1 MLTLALYS
9 LLISFSFI
17 ELHNKTIMPLAAFI
31 ITIGGWFLWNII
43 LNYTYNLKEQLAY
56 GMRWGFVSD
65 FGPMPEWWLT
75 VIACVMV
82 FFVFE
87 ICVIGLRKMFL
98 PSDTDVFQELEK
110 DDQLRRKF
118 EETCKDVLQYTEA
131 ARESFES
138 EQCSEEERKREEEV
152 RELLE
157 VRQRNLAEEELKKQN
172 EFLRPGSGRRKSIP
186 FSGRMSL
193 ERKRS
198 GGLAR
203 PRPSLER
210 RMSSDKR
217 RVSMGVRR
225 KSDFDMAVPEHEESK
240 DGPSQ

>member
-1 MLTLALYS
+1 
-9 LLISFSFI
+9 
-17 ELHNKTIMPLAAFI
+17 MPLAAFI